1 MPAAEK
7 RIDPEAFDGLSRE
20 FPAVHLGHPAQTLQD
35 GVAYTFEALAEYYKG
50 RDLLL
55 PFFIPYLS
63 SLVAVQVSTRR
74 QQSTRI
80 GKSASPWPG
89 EILRSP
95 VWIGLSV
102 SDFCRYR
109 AASCELLVLAPSPM
123 QLHT

>member
-74 QQSTRI
+74 QQLQRTGKNASQLLGGIWRLTAKSTSL
-80 GKSASPWPG
+80 GKHSDPG
-89 EILRSP
+89 LLRSSAD
-95 VWIGLSV
+95 L
-102 SDFCRYR
+102 C
-109 AASCELLVLAPSPM
+109 
-123 QLHT
+123 